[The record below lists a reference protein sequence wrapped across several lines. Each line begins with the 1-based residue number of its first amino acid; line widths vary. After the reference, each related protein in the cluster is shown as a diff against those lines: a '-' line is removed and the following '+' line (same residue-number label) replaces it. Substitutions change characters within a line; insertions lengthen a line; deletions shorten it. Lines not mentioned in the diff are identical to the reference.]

1 MMPPGKAISS
11 FVIAVCFD
19 ACIAADDK
27 SSNSNSFPS
36 VRKKILNGVRV
47 AEREKRKINRLF
59 HRNCPQRQTPFLV
72 DGIPFWLMN
81 PLVDEI

>member
-11 FVIAVCFD
+11 FVIAVCFV

-47 AEREKRKINRLF
+47 AESEKKKDKF
-59 HRNCPQRQTPFLV
+59 
-72 DGIPFWLMN
+72 
-81 PLVDEI
+81 

>member
-1 MMPPGKAISS
+1 MKSNENPMMPPGKAISS
-11 FVIAVCFD
+11 FVIAVCFV

-47 AEREKRKINRLF
+47 AESEKKRINSECIYLK
-59 HRNCPQRQTPFLV
+59 P
-72 DGIPFWLMN
+72 
-81 PLVDEI
+81 E

>member
-11 FVIAVCFD
+11 FVIAVCFV

-47 AEREKRKINRLF
+47 AESEKKKDKFWMHLS
-59 HRNCPQRQTPFLV
+59 QTRMKLTAEC
-72 DGIPFWLMN
+72 LT
-81 PLVDEI
+81 